1 MPGLVPGIHVLLW
14 IQPKTWMPGI
24 KPGMTECTREN
35 LALKFGYCVQI
46 SKAVASVANKN
57 TREDSRVHQRTFALA
72 AAVIAV
78 GLSTAHAQEKVWKHG
93 ILEAKSDAGFIAMVD
108 KGGFAA
114 KRGLKVEL
122 LQIKAGAT
130 LMKALISGE
139 IDSVDMGA
147 AESIVAGVRGTGV
160 KIVGCTW
167 PGVPQVVL
175 AKADIKSLAD
185 LKGKTVA
192 ISSPGSLP
200 DLLFRGMLDAANV
213 PFSDVK
219 LATQGADLDR
229 YKSLVAGI
237 TDAAVVSNEF
247 EAVMPPNIKVLA
259 KGGSAVPKFIRLCI
273 ATSSKVLAGRRD
285 DLVKFIAAEMDAY
298 KFAATH
304 RDETIKVAHEL
315 TNAKPDDK
323 RAEFISDQ
331 AIRDKQIDPTLAIPA
346 DRIEWMQ
353 ELFVKAGVIP
363 KAVPT
368 ASLID
373 TSVRDDA
380 AKLAGK

>member
-1 MPGLVPGIHVLLW
+1 MFKPFAIAIMLLGGV
-14 IQPKTWMPGI
+14 T
-24 KPGMTECTREN
+24 
-35 LALKFGYCVQI
+35 
-46 SKAVASVANKN
+46 
-57 TREDSRVHQRTFALA
+57 A
-72 AAVIAV
+72 AQ
-78 GLSTAHAQEKVWKHG
+78 AQEKVWKHG
-93 ILEAKSDAGFIAMVD
+93 ILEAKSDSGFIGMVD

-114 KRGLKVEL
+114 KRGLKVEI

-175 AKADIKSLAD
+175 AKAEIKSLAD
-185 LKGKTVA
+185 LKGKNVA

-213 PFSDVK
+213 PFADVK

-229 YKSLVAGI
+229 YKSLVAGVV
-237 TDAAVVSNEF
+237 DAAVVSNEF
-247 EAVMPPNIKVLA
+247 EPIMPPNIKVLA
-259 KGGSAVPKFIRLCI
+259 KGGTAVPKFLRLCV
-273 ATSSKVLAGRRD
+273 ATNSKVLAERRD

-298 KFAATH
+298 KFAASH
-304 RDETIKVAHEL
+304 RDETIKLAKEM
-315 TNAKPDDK
+315 TQAKPDDK
-323 RAEFISDQ
+323 RAEFITDQ
-331 AIRDKQIDPTLAIPA
+331 AIREKQIDPSLTIPS

-363 KAVPT
+363 KTVPT
-368 ASLID
+368 ATIVD
-373 TSVRDDA
+373 TSVQADA

>member
-1 MPGLVPGIHVLLW
+1 VD
-14 IQPKTWMPGI
+14 K
-24 KPGMTECTREN
+24 KS
-35 LALKFGYCVQI
+35 LALTAAIFFACSI
-46 SKAVASVANKN
+46 STTN
-57 TREDSRVHQRTFALA
+57 
-72 AAVIAV
+72 
-78 GLSTAHAQEKVWKHG
+78 AQEKVWKHG

-114 KRGLKVEL
+114 RRGLKVEL

-147 AESIVAGVRGTGV
+147 AESIVAGVRGTGI

-175 AKADIKSLAD
+175 AKADIKTLAD

-213 PFSDVK
+213 PFADVQ

-229 YKSLVAGI
+229 YKSLLAGI

-247 EAVMPPNIKVLA
+247 EVVMPPNIKVLA
-259 KGGSAVPKFIRLCI
+259 KGGTAVPKFIRLCV
-273 ATSSKVLAGRRD
+273 ATSSKILAERRD
-285 DLVKFIAAEMDAY
+285 DLVKFVAAEMDAY
-298 KFAATH
+298 KYAATH
-304 RDETIKVAHEL
+304 RDETIKLAQEM
-315 TNAKPDDK
+315 TSAKPDDK
-323 RAEFISDQ
+323 RAEFIADQ
-331 AIRDKQIDPTLAIPA
+331 AIRDKQIDPALEIPA

>member
-1 MPGLVPGIHVLLW
+1 MFANSKIIITASLLA
-14 IQPKTWMPGI
+14 T
-24 KPGMTECTREN
+24 
-35 LALKFGYCVQI
+35 
-46 SKAVASVANKN
+46 
-57 TREDSRVHQRTFALA
+57 
-72 AAVIAV
+72 
-78 GLSTAHAQEKVWKHG
+78 GLSAANAQDKVWKHG
-93 ILEAKSDAGFIAMVD
+93 ILEAKSDSGFIAMVD

-114 KRGLKVEL
+114 KRGLKVEI

-130 LMKALISGE
+130 LMKALIAGE

-175 AKADIKSLAD
+175 AKAEIKTLAD
-185 LKGKTVA
+185 LKGKNVA

-259 KGGSAVPKFIRLCI
+259 KGSTAVPKFIRLCV
-273 ATSSKVLAGRRD
+273 ATNSKVLAERRD
-285 DLVKFIAAEMDAY
+285 DLVKFVAAEMDAY
-298 KFAATH
+298 KYAAAH
-304 RDETIKVAHEL
+304 RDETIKLAHEM
-315 TNAKPDDK
+315 THAKPDDK
-323 RAEFISDQ
+323 RAEFITDQ
-331 AIRDKQIDPTLAIPA
+331 ALRDKQIDPALAIPA

-363 KAVPT
+363 KAVPVGT
-368 ASLID
+368 LID
-373 TSVRDDA
+373 TGVHDDA

>member
-1 MPGLVPGIHVLLW
+1 VHKSFIAAAFG
-14 IQPKTWMPGI
+14 
-24 KPGMTECTREN
+24 
-35 LALKFGYCVQI
+35 LALGF
-46 SKAVASVANKN
+46 
-57 TREDSRVHQRTFALA
+57 
-72 AAVIAV
+72 
-78 GLSTAHAQEKVWKHG
+78 STASAQEKVWKHG

-114 KRGLKVEL
+114 KRGSKVEL

-175 AKADIKSLAD
+175 AKADIKTLAD

-213 PFSDVK
+213 PFADVR

-259 KGGSAVPKFIRLCI
+259 KGGSAVPKFIRLCV
-273 ATSSKVLAGRRD
+273 ATSSKVLAERRD
-285 DLVKFIAAEMDAY
+285 DLVKFVAAEMDAY
-298 KFAATH
+298 KYAATH
-304 RDETIKVAHEL
+304 RAETVKIAHEM
-315 TNAKPDDK
+315 TNAKPVDT
-323 RAEFISDQ
+323 RAEFIYDQ
-331 AIRDKQIDPTLAIPA
+331 AVREKQIDPTLTIPV
-346 DRIEWMQ
+346 DRIDWMQ
-353 ELFVKAGVIP
+353 ELFVKAGVVP
-363 KAVPT
+363 KVVP
-368 ASLID
+368 ASTLID

>member
-1 MPGLVPGIHVLLW
+1 MFSPKLAPLAIVLSCGI
-14 IQPKTWMPGI
+14 
-24 KPGMTECTREN
+24 C
-35 LALKFGYCVQI
+35 
-46 SKAVASVANKN
+46 
-57 TREDSRVHQRTFALA
+57 
-72 AAVIAV
+72 
-78 GLSTAHAQEKVWKHG
+78 TAHAQDKVWKHG

-114 KRGLKVEL
+114 KRGLKVEI

-130 LMKALISGE
+130 LMKALVSGE

-175 AKADIKSLAD
+175 AKAEINSLAD

-213 PFSDVK
+213 PFADVK

-259 KGGSAVPKFIRLCI
+259 KGGSAVPQFIRLCV
-273 ATSSKVLAGRRD
+273 ATSSKVLAERRD

-298 KFAATH
+298 KYAAAH
-304 RDETIKVAHEL
+304 RDETVKVAHEL

-323 RAEFISDQ
+323 RADFIVDQ
-331 AIRDKQIDPTLAIPA
+331 AIREKQIDPTLAIPV
-346 DRIEWMQ
+346 DRIDWMQ
-353 ELFVKAGVIP
+353 QLFVKAGVIP
-363 KAVPT
+363 KSV
-368 ASLID
+368 ASSTLID
-373 TSVRDDA
+373 ASVRDDA
-380 AKLAGK
+380 AKLAAQ

>member
-1 MPGLVPGIHVLLW
+1 MTNEKTGRFMLKSFSAALFLVA
-14 IQPKTWMPGI
+14 
-24 KPGMTECTREN
+24 
-35 LALKFGYCVQI
+35 AL
-46 SKAVASVANKN
+46 S
-57 TREDSRVHQRTFALA
+57 A
-72 AAVIAV
+72 AQ
-78 GLSTAHAQEKVWKHG
+78 AQDRVWKHG
-93 ILEAKSDAGFIAMVD
+93 ILEAKSDSGFIAMVD
-108 KGGFAA
+108 KGGFGA
-114 KRGLKVEL
+114 KHGLKVEI

-130 LMKALISGE
+130 LMKALIAGE

-175 AKADIKSLAD
+175 AKAEISSLAD
-185 LKGKTVA
+185 LKGKNVA

-229 YKSLVAGI
+229 YKSLIAGI

-259 KGGSAVPKFIRLCI
+259 KGSTAVPKFIRLCL
-273 ATSSKVLAGRRD
+273 ATSSKVLTERRD
-285 DLVKFIAAEMDAY
+285 DLVRFVAAEMDAY
-298 KFAATH
+298 KYAAAH
-304 RDETIKVAHEL
+304 RDETVKLAHEL
-315 TNAKPDDK
+315 THAKPDDT
-323 RAEFISDQ
+323 RAAFITDQ
-331 AIRDKQIDPTLAIPA
+331 ALREKQIDPALAIPA
-346 DRIEWMQ
+346 DRIDWMQ
-353 ELFVKAGVIP
+353 ELFVKAGVIQ
-363 KAVPT
+363 KTVPT

-380 AKLAGK
+380 AKLSGK

>member
-1 MPGLVPGIHVLLW
+1 MARH
-14 IQPKTWMPGI
+14 
-24 KPGMTECTREN
+24 
-35 LALKFGYCVQI
+35 
-46 SKAVASVANKN
+46 SKSL
-57 TREDSRVHQRTFALA
+57 ALA
-72 AAVIAV
+72 AGFVAC
-78 GLSTAHAQEKVWKHG
+78 GLSIAGAQEKVWKHG
-93 ILEAKSDAGFIAMVD
+93 ILEAKSDSGFIVMVD
-108 KGGFAA
+108 KGGFGA
-114 KRGLKVEL
+114 KHGLKVEI

-130 LMKALISGE
+130 LIKALIAGE

-175 AKADIKSLAD
+175 AKAEIKTLSD
-185 LKGKTVA
+185 LKGKNIA

-247 EAVMPPNIKVLA
+247 EAIMPPNIKVLA
-259 KGGSAVPKFIRLCI
+259 KGSIAVPKFIRLCL
-273 ATSSKVLAGRRD
+273 ATSSKVLAERRA
-285 DLVKFIAAEMDAY
+285 DLVRFVAAEMDAY
-298 KFAATH
+298 KYAASH
-304 RDETIKVAHEL
+304 RDETVKLAQEL
-315 TNAKPDDK
+315 THAKPDDA
-323 RAEFISDQ
+323 RAAFITDQ
-331 AIRDKQIDPTLAIPA
+331 ALREKQIDPALAIPA
-346 DRIEWMQ
+346 DRIDWMQ

-363 KAVPT
+363 KTVPT

-380 AKLAGK
+380 VKQSEK

>member
-1 MPGLVPGIHVLLW
+1 MFARHKITIAKTTIVAAALLACGLV
-14 IQPKTWMPGI
+14 
-24 KPGMTECTREN
+24 
-35 LALKFGYCVQI
+35 A
-46 SKAVASVANKN
+46 AS
-57 TREDSRVHQRTFALA
+57 
-72 AAVIAV
+72 
-78 GLSTAHAQEKVWKHG
+78 AQEKVWKHG

-108 KGGFAA
+108 RGGFGA
-114 KRGLKVEL
+114 KRGLKIEL

-130 LMKALISGE
+130 LMKALIAGE

-147 AESIVAGVRGTGV
+147 AESIVAGARGTGV

-175 AKADIKSLAD
+175 AKAKIKTLAD
-185 LKGKTVA
+185 LKGKNVA

-213 PFSDVK
+213 PFSEVK

-229 YKSLVAGI
+229 YKSLISGI

-259 KGGSAVPKFIRLCI
+259 KGNTAMPKFLRLCL
-273 ATSSKVLAGRRD
+273 ATSSKVLAERRD
-285 DLVKFIAAEMDAY
+285 DLVRFIAAEMEAY
-298 KFAATH
+298 TYAATH
-304 RDETIKVAHEL
+304 RDENIKVAHEL
-315 TNAKPDDK
+315 TRAKADDK
-323 RAEFISDQ
+323 RAEFIIDQ
-331 AIRDKQIDPTLAIPA
+331 AIRDKQIDPSLAIPV

-363 KAVPT
+363 KTVPT

-373 TSVRDDA
+373 TSVRDEA

>member
-1 MPGLVPGIHVLLW
+1 
-14 IQPKTWMPGI
+14 
-24 KPGMTECTREN
+24 
-35 LALKFGYCVQI
+35 
-46 SKAVASVANKN
+46 
-57 TREDSRVHQRTFALA
+57 
-72 AAVIAV
+72 
-78 GLSTAHAQEKVWKHG
+78 
-93 ILEAKSDAGFIAMVD
+93 
-108 KGGFAA
+108 
-114 KRGLKVEL
+114 
-122 LQIKAGAT
+122 
-130 LMKALISGE
+130 
-139 IDSVDMGA
+139 
-147 AESIVAGVRGTGV
+147 
-160 KIVGCTW
+160 
-167 PGVPQVVL
+167 
-175 AKADIKSLAD
+175 
-185 LKGKTVA
+185 
-192 ISSPGSLP
+192 
-200 DLLFRGMLDAANV
+200 MLDAANV

-259 KGGSAVPKFIRLCI
+259 KGGTAVPKFIRLCI
-273 ATSSKVLAGRRD
+273 ATSSKVLAERRD

-304 RDETIKVAHEL
+304 RDETIKVAHEM
-315 TNAKPDDK
+315 TNAKSDDK

-353 ELFVKAGVIP
+353 QLFVKAGVIP
-363 KAVPT
+363 KSVPT

>member
-1 MPGLVPGIHVLLW
+1 MFA
-14 IQPKTWMPGI
+14 Q
-24 KPGMTECTREN
+24 
-35 LALKFGYCVQI
+35 
-46 SKAVASVANKN
+46 SKMS
-57 TREDSRVHQRTFALA
+57 LIA
-72 AAVIAV
+72 AALLAC
-78 GLSTAHAQEKVWKHG
+78 GLSAASAQEKVWKHG

-108 KGGFAA
+108 KGGFGA
-114 KRGLKVEL
+114 KHGLKIEI

-130 LMKALISGE
+130 LMKALIAGE

-175 AKADIKSLAD
+175 AKAEIKTLAD
-185 LKGKTVA
+185 LKGKNVA

-229 YKSLVAGI
+229 YKSLIAGI

-247 EAVMPPNIKVLA
+247 EAIMPPNIKVLA
-259 KGGSAVPKFIRLCI
+259 KGSTAVPKFIRLCL
-273 ATSSKVLAGRRD
+273 ATSSKVLAERRD
-285 DLVKFIAAEMDAY
+285 DLVRFVAAEMDAY
-298 KFAATH
+298 KYAAAH
-304 RDETIKVAHEL
+304 RDETVKLAHEL
-315 TNAKPDDK
+315 THAKPDDT
-323 RAEFISDQ
+323 RAAFITDQ
-331 AIRDKQIDPTLAIPA
+331 ALREKQIDPALAIPA
-346 DRIEWMQ
+346 DRIDWMQ

-363 KAVPT
+363 KTVPT

-380 AKLAGK
+380 AKLSGK

>member
-1 MPGLVPGIHVLLW
+1 MLTSMKTTILAFAFLW
-14 IQPKTWMPGI
+14 
-24 KPGMTECTREN
+24 
-35 LALKFGYCVQI
+35 CV
-46 SKAVASVANKN
+46 SVAN
-57 TREDSRVHQRTFALA
+57 
-72 AAVIAV
+72 
-78 GLSTAHAQEKVWKHG
+78 AQEKVWKHG

-175 AKADIKSLAD
+175 AKTEIKTLAD

-259 KGGSAVPKFIRLCI
+259 KGGSAVPKFIRLCV
-273 ATSSKVLAGRRD
+273 ATSSKVLATRRD
-285 DLVKFIAAEMDAY
+285 DLVKFVAAEMDAY

-304 RDETIKVAHEL
+304 RDETVKVALEL
-315 TNAKPDDK
+315 TNAKDDK

-331 AIRDKQIDPTLAIPA
+331 AIRDKQIDPTLAIPV
-346 DRIEWMQ
+346 DRIDWMQ

-363 KAVPT
+363 KTVPT

-373 TSVRDDA
+373 ASVRNDA
-380 AKLAGK
+380 AKLSGN

>member
-1 MPGLVPGIHVLLW
+1 MH
-14 IQPKTWMPGI
+14 K
-24 KPGMTECTREN
+24 K
-35 LALKFGYCVQI
+35 
-46 SKAVASVANKN
+46 S
-57 TREDSRVHQRTFALA
+57 FALVA
-72 AAVIAV
+72 AIFLVS
-78 GLSTAHAQEKVWKHG
+78 GLTSANAEDKVWKHG

-130 LMKALISGE
+130 LIKALISGE

-147 AESIVAGVRGTGV
+147 AELIVAGVRGTGV

-175 AKADIKSLAD
+175 AKADIKTLAD

-200 DLLFRGMLDAANV
+200 DLLFRGMLDSANV
-213 PFSDVK
+213 PYSEVK
-219 LATQGADLDR
+219 VATQGADLDR
-229 YKSLVAGI
+229 YKSLIAGI

-247 EAVMPPNIKVLA
+247 EAVMPPDIKVLA
-259 KGGSAVPKFIRLCI
+259 KGNTAVPKFIRLCV
-273 ATSSKVLAGRRD
+273 ATSSKVLAERRD
-285 DLVKFIAAEMDAY
+285 DLVKFVAAEMDAY
-298 KFAATH
+298 KYAATH
-304 RDETIKVAHEL
+304 RDEAVKLAHEM

-323 RAEFISDQ
+323 RAEFISEQ
-331 AIRDKQIDPTLAIPA
+331 AIRDKQIDPALAIPA
-346 DRIEWMQ
+346 DRIDWMQ

-373 TSVRDDA
+373 TSVHDDA

>member
-1 MPGLVPGIHVLLW
+1 MLTSMKTTILAFAFLW
-14 IQPKTWMPGI
+14 
-24 KPGMTECTREN
+24 
-35 LALKFGYCVQI
+35 CV
-46 SKAVASVANKN
+46 SVAN
-57 TREDSRVHQRTFALA
+57 
-72 AAVIAV
+72 
-78 GLSTAHAQEKVWKHG
+78 AQEKVWKHG
-93 ILEAKSDAGFIAMVD
+93 ILEAKSDAGYIAMVD

-175 AKADIKSLAD
+175 AKTEIKTLAD

-259 KGGSAVPKFIRLCI
+259 KGGSAVPKFIRLCV
-273 ATSSKVLAGRRD
+273 ATSSKVLATRRD
-285 DLVKFIAAEMDAY
+285 DLVKFVAAEMDAY

-304 RDETIKVAHEL
+304 RDETVKVALEL
-315 TNAKPDDK
+315 TNAKDDK

-331 AIRDKQIDPTLAIPA
+331 AIRDKQIDPTLAIPV
-346 DRIEWMQ
+346 DRIDWMQ

-363 KAVPT
+363 KTVPT

-373 TSVRDDA
+373 ASVRNDA
-380 AKLAGK
+380 AKLSGN

>member
-1 MPGLVPGIHVLLW
+1 M
-14 IQPKTWMPGI
+14 
-24 KPGMTECTREN
+24 
-35 LALKFGYCVQI
+35 
-46 SKAVASVANKN
+46 
-57 TREDSRVHQRTFALA
+57 
-72 AAVIAV
+72 
-78 GLSTAHAQEKVWKHG
+78 
-93 ILEAKSDAGFIAMVD
+93 LEAKRDTFFIAMID
-108 KGGFAA
+108 TGSSPPN
-114 KRGLKVEL
+114 RGLILEI

-130 LMKALISGE
+130 LMKALLSGE

-175 AKADIKSLAD
+175 AKAEIKTLAD

-200 DLLFRGMLDAANV
+200 DLLFRGMLDAANI

-247 EAVMPPNIKVLA
+247 EPVMPPTIKVLA
-259 KGGSAVPKFIRLCI
+259 KGGSAVPKFIRLCV
-273 ATSSKVLAGRRD
+273 ATNSKVLAERRD
-285 DLVKFIAAEMDAY
+285 DLVKFVAAEMDAY

-304 RDETIKVAHEL
+304 RDETVKIAHEM
-315 TNAKPDDK
+315 TNAKPDDT
-323 RAEFISDQ
+323 RAEFIYDQ
-331 AIRDKQIDPTLAIPA
+331 AIREKQIDPSLAIPI
-346 DRIEWMQ
+346 DRIDWMQ
-353 ELFVKAGVIP
+353 RLFVKAGVIP
-363 KAVPT
+363 KPVPT
-368 ASLID
+368 STLID
-373 TSVRDDA
+373 ASVRDDA
-380 AKLAGK
+380 AKLAGQ

>member
-1 MPGLVPGIHVLLW
+1 MLITKSL
-14 IQPKTWMPGI
+14 
-24 KPGMTECTREN
+24 
-35 LALKFGYCVQI
+35 
-46 SKAVASVANKN
+46 AVAAALIAFGLNAAN
-57 TREDSRVHQRTFALA
+57 
-72 AAVIAV
+72 
-78 GLSTAHAQEKVWKHG
+78 AQEKVWKHG

-108 KGGFAA
+108 KGGFGA
-114 KRGLKVEL
+114 KHGLKIEI

-130 LMKALISGE
+130 LMKALIAGE

-175 AKADIKSLAD
+175 ARAEIKTLAD
-185 LKGKTVA
+185 LKGKNVA

-229 YKSLVAGI
+229 YKSLISGI

-247 EAVMPPNIKVLA
+247 EAVMPANIKVLA
-259 KGGSAVPKFIRLCI
+259 KGSTAVPKFIRLCL
-273 ATSSKVLAGRRD
+273 ATSNKVLTERRA
-285 DLVKFIAAEMDAY
+285 DLVKFVAAEMDAY
-298 KFAATH
+298 KYAATH
-304 RDETIKVAHEL
+304 RDENIKLAHEL
-315 TNAKPDDK
+315 THAKPDDK
-323 RAEFISDQ
+323 RAEFIIDQ
-331 AIRDKQIDPTLAIPA
+331 AIRDKQIDPSLAIPA
-346 DRIEWMQ
+346 DRIDWMQ

-363 KAVPT
+363 KTVPP
-368 ASLID
+368 ALLID

-380 AKLAGK
+380 TKLSGK

>member
-1 MPGLVPGIHVLLW
+1 MFSP
-14 IQPKTWMPGI
+14 
-24 KPGMTECTREN
+24 
-35 LALKFGYCVQI
+35 
-46 SKAVASVANKN
+46 SK
-57 TREDSRVHQRTFALA
+57 
-72 AAVIAV
+72 
-78 GLSTAHAQEKVWKHG
+78 LSTLAIMLFCGICTVHAQDKVWKHG

-114 KRGLKVEL
+114 KRGLKLEI

-130 LMKALISGE
+130 LMKALVSGE

-175 AKADIKSLAD
+175 AKAEISTLAD

-213 PFSDVK
+213 PFADVK

-247 EAVMPPNIKVLA
+247 EAVMPPNVKVLA
-259 KGGSAVPKFIRLCI
+259 KGGSAVPKFIRLCV

-298 KFAATH
+298 KYAATH
-304 RDETIKVAHEL
+304 WDETVKVAHEV

-323 RAEFISDQ
+323 RADFIVDQ
-331 AIRDKQIDPTLAIPA
+331 AIREKQIDPTLAIPV
-346 DRIEWMQ
+346 DRIDWMQ
-353 ELFVKAGVIP
+353 QLFVKAGVIP
-363 KAVPT
+363 KAMPT
-368 ASLID
+368 STLID
-373 TSVRDDA
+373 ASVRDDA
-380 AKLAGK
+380 AKLAGR